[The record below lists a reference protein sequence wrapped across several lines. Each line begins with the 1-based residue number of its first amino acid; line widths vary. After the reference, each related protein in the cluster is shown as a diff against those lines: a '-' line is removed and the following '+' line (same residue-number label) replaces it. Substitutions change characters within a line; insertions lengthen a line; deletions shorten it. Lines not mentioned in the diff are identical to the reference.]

1 MSQWYSKNERI
12 SPNSFEPEFK
22 TNKGERPLIHGNKRV
37 CHLLFSSRPPD
48 WERGKESLL
57 CQLCQPGGS
66 DGKESTYNAGDPD
79 LIPGSGRSPVEG
91 NSNPLEYSCPENSMS
106 LWATVHGVTE
116 SDMTEWPS
124 LSLLPSHIHLKNGSP
139 NRWHTW

>member
-1 MSQWYSKNERI
+1 MIR
-12 SPNSFEPEFK
+12 
-22 TNKGERPLIHGNKRV
+22 GNKRV

-116 SDMTEWPS
+116 SDMTEFTFTSAISHTSKDWLTKEMTSLINENQSTTKPMFVSSKALWP
-124 LSLLPSHIHLKNGSP
+124 KDMY
-139 NRWHTW
+139 